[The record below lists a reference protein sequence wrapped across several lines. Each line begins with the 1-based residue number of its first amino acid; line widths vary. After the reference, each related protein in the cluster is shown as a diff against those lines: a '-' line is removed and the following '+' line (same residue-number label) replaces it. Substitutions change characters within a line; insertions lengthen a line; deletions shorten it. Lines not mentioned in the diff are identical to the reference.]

1 VIGVA
6 KQEVH
11 AVAIWKICAR
21 SVTPAAAVKYSVSS
35 HNMKLWL
42 HQQPR
47 SFPTAKTR
55 VVGEETL
62 SQQENSAVGKEIF
75 ANSPKSKN

>member
-1 VIGVA
+1 M
-6 KQEVH
+6 H
-11 AVAIWKICAR
+11 
-21 SVTPAAAVKYSVSS
+21 
-35 HNMKLWL
+35 HNRKLWL
-42 HQQPR
+42 RQQPR

-75 ANSPKSKN
+75 ANSPKSKD